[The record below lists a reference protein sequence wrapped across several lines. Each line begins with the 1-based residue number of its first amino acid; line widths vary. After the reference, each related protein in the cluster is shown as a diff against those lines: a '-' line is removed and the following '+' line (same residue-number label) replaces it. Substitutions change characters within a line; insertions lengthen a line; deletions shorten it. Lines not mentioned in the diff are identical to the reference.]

1 MPLIDHTDAI
11 QTWRGS
17 KDEGT
22 FKGLVREG
30 KLVPNCSLPQSIS
43 GFVEGEHL
51 NTLHK
56 ALDQQQLRPIATMG
70 AGIVRD
76 VGKTGAYYVYFRV
89 MYGGETP
96 ATMAFNSVGSSLQ
109 EYKVRMQFSPRIWT
123 NSSGGY
129 VNTMDGMGQ
138 VNTTP
143 FSQTAQRKALHVI
156 HTLGRTTRGSA
167 EVGIYGSVSMSDLE
181 SVWCLFPYS
190 KQKLDETI
198 AGRSAL
204 PTLQLK
210 PGNLQSKPA
219 NRQPRP
225 PLFPPSKTRAPRYYV
240 TQAPAAKAG
249 ALAPP
254 VQPQQRTASPLDT
267 AVRNYQALLP
277 CFGKVQDMGSAGA
290 NGLRWICFSNY
301 IPGRHP
307 NPL

>member
-22 FKGLVREG
+22 FKGLVRKG
-30 KLVPNCSLPQSIS
+30 KLVPNCSLPQNIS

-109 EYKVRMQFSPRIWT
+109 EYKVRMQFFPRIWT

-143 FSQTAQRKALHVI
+143 FSQTAQWKALHDI
-156 HTLGRTTRGSA
+156 HALGRTTRGSA

-204 PTLQLK
+204 PTLQQAHAVH
-210 PGNLQSKPA
+210 PPA
-219 NRQPRP
+219 P
-225 PLFPPSKTRAPRYYV
+225 PLFPPQGNRAPRRRAV
-240 TQAPAAKAG
+240 QVLAARARARAPSV
-249 ALAPP
+249 PP
-254 VQPQQRTASPLDT
+254 RRRTASPLDT
-267 AVRNYQALLP
+267 AVRNYQALRP
-277 CFGKVQDMGSAGA
+277 CFHTVQDMGSAGA

-301 IPGRHP
+301 IPGSRP